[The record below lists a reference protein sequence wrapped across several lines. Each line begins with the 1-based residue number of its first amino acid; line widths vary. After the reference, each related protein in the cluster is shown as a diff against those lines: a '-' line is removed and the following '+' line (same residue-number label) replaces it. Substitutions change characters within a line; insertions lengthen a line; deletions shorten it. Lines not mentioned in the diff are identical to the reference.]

1 MWKQA
6 IIGVVGTLSM
16 ANAALAAQCD
26 HITISAAP
34 DYPPYQWLD
43 GQDFKGASIAL
54 IQKFFEREGVDVR
67 FTSLGPLSRVL
78 KLAQDSRLDLILS
91 VEKTTALEEH
101 LKFTQTP
108 MFPHVVSVFINKDD
122 SFLFRDWSDLEGRY
136 GGKILG
142 HRVGMGFDEYASDN
156 LAIEAVTD
164 GEMNMRK
171 LLAGRIDYYIDAYYP
186 GLAHIYFEKLEDTI
200 QPATLPLVQGGLYAA
215 FSMGSPCYMYQDA
228 LSAYFEQ
235 EIDQGRAESLLRDGL
250 LDWLEQ
256 NQDHLMGNG
265 QEESAVE

>member
-6 IIGVVGTLSM
+6 ICGVLGIMGLTSP
-16 ANAALAAQCD
+16 ALAAQCD
-26 HITISAAP
+26 HIIISAAP

-43 GQDFKGASIAL
+43 GQEFKGASIAL
-54 IQKFFEREGVDVR
+54 IQNFFDQKGVEVS
-67 FTSLGPLSRVL
+67 FKPLGPLSRVL

-108 MFPHVVSVFINKDD
+108 MFPHVVSVFTNKNA
-122 SFLFRDWSDLEGRY
+122 SFSFRDWSDLEGRY

-156 LAIEAVTD
+156 LTIEAVTD

-186 GLAHIYFEKLEDTI
+186 GLAHVYLERLEETI

-228 LSAYFEQ
+228 LSAYFEE